1 MGDVA
6 EVAVD
11 PARGL
16 VYEHG
21 WQSWSPATCY
31 RLGQPP
37 YRPSSED
44 RRVMNYRPDRRAPE
58 DAYQGEGL
66 LAVDP
71 NDGSDIHVIGV
82 ESATDRVASVR
93 AVVRGGR
100 VVVSADGEVRHHTF
114 PGAAG
119 LDQALGRWAE
129 RFAGANGVTALR
141 PAPTIWSSWYQYFDE
156 VTQADIEENIAAM
169 DELELG
175 VDVVQIDDGYQAEI
189 GDWLRWSGRFASLA
203 DVVARIRERGR
214 RPGIWVAPFLVGPDS
229 EVARQYPDWLVSD
242 VDAGVNWG
250 QRLGVLDVTH
260 GGAEAYLR
268 QVFGELRDMGVD
280 FYKID
285 FVYAGALTGRRAD
298 PSLGGVAAY
307 RHGLSMIREAIG
319 PDAYLLACGAPILP
333 SVGLVDAMRVGP
345 DTAPHYEPVG
355 GDMSQPSQRAAIVT
369 GRGRAWQ
376 HGRFWVNDPDC
387 LLARPEVER
396 RAEWARHV
404 ELFGGLR
411 GSSDR
416 LRALDGWGLQTT
428 RRLLSQVPAA
438 PFEQAGLDRPS
449 DSTGG
454 ADQPRG
460 SQLASRR
467 PR

>member
-1 MGDVA
+1 MRDVA

-11 PARGL
+11 PARAV

-21 WQSWSPATCY
+21 WQSWSPSTGY
-31 RLGQPP
+31 RLHR
-37 YRPSSED
+37 RPFRASSED
-44 RRVMNYRPDRRAPE
+44 ARVMNYRPDRRAPE

-71 NDGSDIHVIGV
+71 GDGTDIHVIGV

-93 AVVRGGR
+93 AVVRGSR
-100 VVVSADGEVRHHTF
+100 VVVSADGEVRHDIVAEA
-114 PGAAG
+114 GG
-119 LDQALGRWAE
+119 LDRALGQWAD
-129 RFAGANGVTALR
+129 RFADAEGVSTLR
-141 PAPTIWSSWYQYFDE
+141 PAPTIWSSWYQYFQN

-189 GDWLRWSGRFASLA
+189 GDWLRWSGQFSSLA
-203 DVVARIRERGR
+203 DIVARIRDRGR
-214 RPGIWVAPFLVGPDS
+214 RAGIWVAPFLVGPDS
-229 EVARQYPDWLVSD
+229 KLAREHPDWLVSG

-250 QRLGVLDVTH
+250 QRLRVLDVTE

-268 QVFGELRDMGVD
+268 QVFTAFRGMGID

-285 FVYAGALTGRRAD
+285 FVYAGALAGPRSD
-298 PSLGGVAAY
+298 PSVGGVEAY
-307 RHGLSMIREAIG
+307 RRGLRLIREAIG
-319 PDAYLLACGAPILP
+319 ADAYLLACGAPILP

-345 DTAPHYEPVG
+345 DTGPHYEPVG
-355 GDMSQPSQRAAIVT
+355 GDMSQPSQRAATVT

-387 LLARPEVER
+387 LLARPGVER
-396 RAEWARHV
+396 REDWARHV
-404 ELFGGLR
+404 EAFGGLR

-416 LRALDGWGLQTT
+416 LRALDGWGLETT
-428 RRLLSQVPAA
+428 RALLRTVPAA
-438 PFEQAGLDRPS
+438 PFDQAGLE
-449 DSTGG
+449 
-454 ADQPRG
+454 
-460 SQLASRR
+460 
-467 PR
+467 